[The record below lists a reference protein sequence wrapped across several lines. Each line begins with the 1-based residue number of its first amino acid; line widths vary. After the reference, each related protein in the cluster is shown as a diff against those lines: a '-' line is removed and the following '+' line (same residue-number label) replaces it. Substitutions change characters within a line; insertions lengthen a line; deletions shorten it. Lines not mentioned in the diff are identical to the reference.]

1 MKLGEIKLE
10 ALRLMCIYSDT
21 NLPQDDTLTLAQ
33 DETYGAYL
41 CNMPGA
47 INRCMA
53 DMERRE
59 VLPLRAR
66 TLPYDALFTT
76 HAPAQTAET
85 PASGTPAAADASPLA
100 AVTDGVMRLSLAAC
114 LPAGAVLVRVAR
126 AGRGGYE
133 RCVRTEREGDT
144 LLLPAIGKDESLTLV
159 YRAAAPRVSAVT
171 PDNTELDLP
180 ERLAAA
186 VPYYIKGD
194 LFRADEPNE
203 AGEARNFYE
212 AAMEAERPPEDNITG
227 GVCSVYAQEAI

>member
-10 ALRLMCIYSDT
+10 ALRLMSVYSDT
-21 NLPQDDTLTLAQ
+21 NLPQDDTASLAG
-33 DETYGAYL
+33 DDTCGAYL

-59 VLPLRAR
+59 VLPLRAL
-66 TLPYDALFTT
+66 TLTRATLFAT
-76 HAPAQTAET
+76 HAPAENPENAL
-85 PASGTPAAADASPLA
+85 SDASAGPWA
-100 AVTDGVMRLSLAAC
+100 TEEDGLLRLSLAAC
-114 LPAGAVLVRVAR
+114 LPAGAHLVRVAR
-126 AGRGGYE
+126 EGRAGYE

-144 LLLPAIGKDESLTLV
+144 LLLPAPGDDERLTLI

-171 PDNTELDLP
+171 PDSTELDLP

-212 AAMEAERPPEDNITG
+212 AAMEAERPPEENITG
-227 GVCSVYAQEAI
+227 GVCSVYAQEAV